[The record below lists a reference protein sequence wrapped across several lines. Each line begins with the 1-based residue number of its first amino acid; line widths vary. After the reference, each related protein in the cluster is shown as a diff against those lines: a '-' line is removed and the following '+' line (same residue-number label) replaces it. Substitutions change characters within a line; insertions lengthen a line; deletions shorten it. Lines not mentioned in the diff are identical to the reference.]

1 MCSARRYGST
11 DMQHDPFR
19 SGHDLDLR
27 SNFQVDLSRS
37 NYSSFDASWREEH
50 DAGKSKLVQ
59 GLGQKLLQKNCF
71 RKNRLFLQFLPPAGK
86 TVDVRSN
93 LRELL
98 RKGVNRAIECA
109 FPRRCSSIG
118 SRVMRWLLGN
128 FRHSTWKS
136 AKFCLQWP
144 LVTWPLTWPKNWP
157 KWFRHYFWRSFERR
171 LPRIATWPRSR
182 VTRGGVQTP
191 PPPAGRGNPG
201 PPAGRGLTFA
211 LVGGGHFGPPLWFF
225 SDNSETTWVSA
236 LKLCIAVYST
246 FLHHVL
252 FLGVRVRSGQVTRSP
267 KLTPPLKKFKALSK
281 AQLLSDRCK
290 IYSTW
295 RCHSA
300 LQNGYLGFFINVT

>member
-1 MCSARRYGST
+1 MLERWKRLRCVQLDDT
-11 DMQHDPFR
+11 DRLICNMTL
-19 SGHDLDLR
+19 SGQVMTLTWGQIFKLTFQGQVIVHSMRLDER
-27 SNFQVDLSRS
+27 NTMPVKV
-37 NYSSFDASWREEH
+37 SSYKAWV
-50 DAGKSKLVQ
+50 KSYCRKTVSE
-59 GLGQKLLQKNCF
+59 
-71 RKNRLFLQFLPPAGK
+71 KNRLFLQFLPSAGK

-182 VTRGGVQTP
+182 VTRGVFKH

-201 PPAGRGLTFA
+201 PPAGRGLTF
-211 LVGGGHFGPPLWFF
+211 
-225 SDNSETTWVSA
+225 N
-236 LKLCIAVYST
+236 
-246 FLHHVL
+246 
-252 FLGVRVRSGQVTRSP
+252 
-267 KLTPPLKKFKALSK
+267 
-281 AQLLSDRCK
+281 
-290 IYSTW
+290 IY
-295 RCHSA
+295 
-300 LQNGYLGFFINVT
+300 I